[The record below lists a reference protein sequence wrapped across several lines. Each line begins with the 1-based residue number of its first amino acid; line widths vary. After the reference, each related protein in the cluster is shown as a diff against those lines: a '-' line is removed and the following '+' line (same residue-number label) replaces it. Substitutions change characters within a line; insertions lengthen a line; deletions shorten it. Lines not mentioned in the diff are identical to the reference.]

1 MLDIP
6 AKSIIENRMMPI
18 ITLARVQRPRVLSVE
33 LALKV
38 AASKT
43 DRPRHRAV
51 RGSEVVQ

>member
-1 MLDIP
+1 
-6 AKSIIENRMMPI
+6 MMPI

-33 LALKV
+33 LAPKV